1 MPAGCRKD
9 GVARNHNKSPDIL
22 MSFQMYKRMLQYL
35 KPYMGRMV
43 LAIFYSI
50 IVGLIATSPV
60 PIIQK
65 TFDKIFVEKNYLML
79 NLIPLALV
87 GLYTLKGLL
96 SYWQNII
103 IFGISW
109 ELVVALRKKMFDH
122 IHRLPLSFFEEGTTG
137 HLISKITN
145 DVSIMQSTVTNLAK
159 EFLQNAMMLVGL
171 ICWVFYLKWDW
182 ALISIVIFPLAG
194 GPVAYI
200 ARRLRHLSRKGQ
212 ELVADITS
220 IVMESFSGIKIVRA
234 FGLEDRE
241 KEKFREHNDRF
252 LKVMKKSVKYVQ
264 ITSPLLEILGA
275 LSGGLILWYGGNQVV
290 SGEVTQGTFV
300 AFIVALF
307 MTYGPVRLLF
317 KNYANVQSSLA
328 GAERVFAVLD
338 REEEASQ
345 GGQLELSR
353 FNNRIEFRDVNFR
366 YPSRSAMVLTDINL
380 TVNKSE
386 ILAIVGMSG
395 AGKTTL
401 VDLLFRFSKV
411 TSGQILIDGVDVNE
425 FDLASLRKQMA
436 LVTQET
442 FLFNDT
448 IRNNI
453 LFGNPEA
460 DEAQIMGAAKAAYVD
475 NFVSHL
481 DDGYNTFIGERG
493 VRLSGGQRQ
502 RIAIARAILRNAPIL
517 VLDEAT
523 SSLDSESEKLVQDAL
538 HNLMEH
544 RTTFVIAHRL
554 STIKHA
560 DRIIVLEHGKI
571 VESGNHE
578 TLLGNSGTYQ
588 KYYEMQF
595 VDLGKKKE

>member
-35 KPYMGRMV
+35 KPYMGRMA

-366 YPSRSAMVLTDINL
+366 YPSRSARVLTDINL

-460 DEAQIMGAAKAAYVD
+460 DEAQIMEAAKAAYVD